1 MKSWKTLVGML
12 AATLLLVACAEDDPA
27 GNADTGPEQDS
38 GWDADAQA
46 PEDMGNDTEDMGQDA
61 RDGGEDMGGEDMNTG
76 DPTTIR
82 GVRNTEAVKNLEPG
96 EQTAE
101 TFSVTDVVVSSL
113 KPANADRFTGL
124 YIQDKAGAAERSGI
138 FTTVNR
144 QGLVEPRSR
153 GDVLTVSG
161 SIKNDG
167 GELRFAQPTLSQVE
181 TVDAPTPQVV
191 DASALGSDT
200 FEGVLVTIENQ
211 TVATWDPSNNDG
223 SADFESGISL
233 GSELYD
239 FAAEYPDVASGDE
252 FSSVTGIL
260 GVVDGERRL
269 LPREEG
275 DLVPSSTGSGG
286 GG

>member
-12 AATLLLVACAEDDPA
+12 ATTLLLVACAEDDPA

-124 YIQDKAGAAERSGI
+124 YIQDMNGQSENSGI
-138 FTTVNR
+138 FTTVNT

-161 SIKNDG
+161 RIRNES
-167 GELRFAQPTLSQVE
+167 GELWFVRPSLSQVE
-181 TVDAPTPQVV
+181 TVDAPTPKVV
-191 DASALGSDT
+191 DASALDSDT
-200 FEGVLVTIENQ
+200 FEGVLVTVENQ
-211 TVATWDPSNNDG
+211 SVAMWDPSNNDG
-223 SADFESGISL
+223 TADFESGITL
-233 GSELYD
+233 GSDLYD
-239 FAAEYPDVASGDE
+239 FAADYPDVSSGDE

-269 LPREEG
+269 FPREEG
-275 DLVPSSTGSGG
+275 DLVTAGSGSGG
-286 GG
+286 G

>member
-1 MKSWKTLVGML
+1 MKSWKTLVGTL
-12 AATLLLVACAEDDPA
+12 AATLLFAACGDDGPT

-38 GWDADAQA
+38 GWDADAQT

-96 EQTAE
+96 DETAE

-124 YIQDKAGAAERSGI
+124 YIQDMNGQSENSGI
-138 FTTVNR
+138 FTTVNT

-153 GDVLTVSG
+153 DDVLTVSG
-161 SIKNDG
+161 RIRNKS
-167 GELRFAQPTLSQVE
+167 GELWFVRPSLSQVE
-181 TVDAPTPQVV
+181 TVDAPTPEVV
-191 DASALGSDT
+191 DASALDSDT
-200 FEGVLVTIENQ
+200 FEGVLVTVENQ

-223 SADFESGISL
+223 TADFESGITL
-233 GSELYD
+233 GSDLYD
-239 FAAEYPDVASGDE
+239 FAADYPDVSTGDE

-260 GVVDGERRL
+260 GVVNGERRL

-275 DLVPSSTGSGG
+275 DLVPSNTGSGG